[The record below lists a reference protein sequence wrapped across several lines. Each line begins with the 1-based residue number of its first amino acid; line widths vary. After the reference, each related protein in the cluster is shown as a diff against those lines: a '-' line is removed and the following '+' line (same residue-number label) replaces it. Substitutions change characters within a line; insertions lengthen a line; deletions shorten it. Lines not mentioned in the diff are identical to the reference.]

1 MAPDDASNRPSPS
14 GPLPSD
20 RPTVFVLDDD
30 AGFRDSLERMIRFAG
45 WQIETFACAS
55 EFLARPRTPGPSCL
69 VCEVALRDLD
79 GLELQRRVAVDRPE
93 TPVIFIT
100 GVADVPTTV
109 EVMKAGAVELLVKPC
124 DDARLLAAIRIALDR
139 SHTEICR
146 QAETRALEER
156 FASLSPRERE
166 VMLLVV
172 AGLLNKQV
180 GAELGISEIT
190 VKAHR
195 GRVMRKMTAG
205 SLAHL
210 VTMAAALRLGSHRFE
225 GHGPQGANCSA
236 NGKPASFSRNRW
248 DRSMSAPRGL

>member
-1 MAPDDASNRPSPS
+1 MEPDDAPNHTSKSR
-14 GPLPSD
+14 PLPGN
-20 RPTVFVLDDD
+20 RPTVFLVDDD
-30 AGFRDSLERMIRFAG
+30 PRVRESLERMPRFAG
-45 WQIETFACAS
+45 WQVEMFACAR
-55 EFLARPRTPGPSCL
+55 EFLARPRTHRPSCL
-69 VCEVALRDLD
+69 VSEVALRDLN
-79 GLELQRRVAVDRPE
+79 GLDLQQRVAADRPE
-93 TPVIFIT
+93 MPVIFIT
-100 GVADVPTTV
+100 GVADVPMAV
-109 EVMKAGAVELLVKPC
+109 KAMKAGAIELLVKPF
-124 DDARLLAAIRIALDR
+124 DDARLLAAIRVALDCSHIALR
-139 SHTEICR
+139 R
-146 QAETRALEER
+146 QAETRVLEER

-210 VTMAAALRLGSHRFE
+210 VTMAAALRLGTDRFE
-225 GHGPQGANCSA
+225 IHGPQGANCSA
-236 NGKPASFSRNRW
+236 NGKPASFSCNRR